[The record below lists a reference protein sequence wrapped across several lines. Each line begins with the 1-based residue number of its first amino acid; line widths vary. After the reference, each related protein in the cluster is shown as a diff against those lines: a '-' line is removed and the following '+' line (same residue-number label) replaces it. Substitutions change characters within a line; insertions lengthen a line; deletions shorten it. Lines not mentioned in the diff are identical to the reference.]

1 MGRGTEVAA
10 TVRLGGEVT
19 AVTTFA
25 VQADESAAVRALAYP
40 VPEVEVVHAFNVGL
54 TRCARRDPS

>member
-19 AVTTFA
+19 TVTTFA
-25 VQADESAAVRALAYP
+25 VQANESAAVRALAYP
-40 VPEVEVVHAFNVGL
+40 VPEIEVVHARS
-54 TRCARRDPS
+54 T